1 LGDGKEH
8 AIYFDDLSISADD
21 VGKYHGTATFMDII
35 KARFG
40 ENSNVV
46 KAYKNNTLTD
56 GQGYRTLESYRKVM
70 TAAGK
75 WNNYLENVYDE
86 IQSIRSRMKKEN
98 RQELTEKEIT
108 RLSQLYV
115 VF

>member
-1 LGDGKEH
+1 MGDGKEH

-56 GQGYRTLESYRKVM
+56 G
-70 TAAGK
+70 
-75 WNNYLENVYDE
+75 
-86 IQSIRSRMKKEN
+86 
-98 RQELTEKEIT
+98 
-108 RLSQLYV
+108 
-115 VF
+115 